1 MRATSQLET
10 YQAADAFD
18 LAGRADPIAAA
29 RANGSPNAGIGRG
42 MKVRK
47 KAMAGLWKALE
58 LFMATDHAAEHRA
71 NLAQAEALVAGLDGC
86 IGARFWI
93 ESDWERWP
101 APLVQMPRSTLR
113 GTRRP
118 SRPRCGRRA
127 IHPRQYPQ
135 RLRADQ
141 HPLLSG
147 GRKGDHRPPLA
158 RAPWWMSDAAAN
170 EPWEATLCRN

>member
-18 LAGRADPIAAA
+18 LAGRADPIVAA

-42 MKVRK
+42 MKVSK
-47 KAMAGLWKALE
+47 KAMAGLWKAIE

-86 IGARFWI
+86 IGARLWI

-101 APLVQMPRSTLR
+101 APVDAAWNPKAIQTALRSGEPSIHVDIHSGCVQISIHCLQA
-113 GTRRP
+113 GEK
-118 SRPRCGRRA
+118 A
-127 IHPRQYPQ
+127 IIAH
-135 RLRADQ
+135 RLRA
-141 HPLLSG
+141 P
-147 GRKGDHRPPLA
+147 R
-158 RAPWWMSDAAAN
+158 WMSDAAAN